1 MKHLLTQAGCCD
13 ETISACYLEKELEIY
28 ETSFSDSKQW
38 ELVVI
43 EDLLHIYRHLPP
55 SLHYAYSMIKKASVL
70 HELKMAAS
78 SPSLVDM
85 ICQAISI
92 VEAITPDSVE
102 MRCMITEV
110 MGHGFM
116 LKAKLLYSN
125 IVR

>member
-28 ETSFSDSKQW
+28 ETSSSDSKQW

-43 EDLLHIYRHLPP
+43 EDLLNIYTHLPP
-55 SLHYAYSMIKKASVL
+55 SLHYAHTMIKKVSVL

-78 SPSLVDM
+78 SPSLEDM
-85 ICQAISI
+85 ICRSISI
-92 VEAITPDSVE
+92 LEGITPDTVE
-102 MRCMITEV
+102 MRCMISEV